1 MEGDSLRVGWGLTVR
16 HRQES
21 VLLGEVGTVPA
32 NTGPW
37 HGFQAEPLLG
47 GDSLSWQVFP
57 AEETA
62 PIFFSFKISTVPLL

>member
-16 HRQES
+16 HHQES

-32 NTGPW
+32 STGPW

-47 GDSLSWQVFP
+47 GDSLSWQVFSCRGNS
-57 AEETA
+57 T
-62 PIFFSFKISTVPLL
+62 IFFYL